1 MLTAIG
7 RHPVEL
13 APTSGM
19 LHIEIATFALS
30 EPDPNETVR
39 NRAIQASVSVM
50 RSRLKRDRSVLSYRD
65 EGAEEIDGCP
75 SPEFFVEGLVAVAAK
90 ASVARGLCSAV
101 APRDTGQ
108 RCVQH
113 LVERTGKADC
123 AVGSAGHRVEDHK
136 RGALGWRRVEGSRT
150 PSRIMASSLC
160 RNGCCWNGV

>member
-1 MLTAIG
+1 M
-7 RHPVEL
+7 
-13 APTSGM
+13 SC
-19 LHIEIATFALS
+19 
-30 EPDPNETVR
+30 R
-39 NRAIQASVSVM
+39 N
-50 RSRLKRDRSVLSYRD
+50 D
-65 EGAEEIDGCP
+65 GAEEIYGRP

-150 PSRIMASSLC
+150 PSRIMAGRFAGTDAAGMAS
-160 RNGCCWNGV
+160 